1 MKTVILVS
9 GKLQSGKNLFTDL
22 CMNELKDVVKVSYDY
37 FAKELK
43 NRCREDFR
51 PLVNFVN
58 SLCDRLPEDVVDS
71 IYTKDENWFENKNEL
86 TRILLQ
92 LYGTEIFRN
101 RVDQNYWAKQVVE
114 NVKNSD
120 SDVIFITDVR
130 FPSEIDALKNQG
142 FDIITIR
149 INRQITRE
157 QEFNQHESE
166 TALDNY
172 GLFDDVLENNG
183 TLEELTEKAKKFSKM
198 IQNRMGISKWNKFAS
213 KK

>member
-1 MKTVILVS
+1 MKTIVLVS

-22 CMNELKDVVKVSYDY
+22 CMNELKDFAKVSYDY

-43 NRCREDFR
+43 NRCKEDFR

-58 SLCDRLPEDVVDS
+58 SLCERLPEDVVES

-114 NVKNSD
+114 SVKNSD

-130 FPSEIDALKNQG
+130 FPSEIDAINTLENDYG
-142 FDIITIR
+142 FNIITIR
-149 INRQITRE
+149 INRTLTRE

-172 GLFDDVLENNG
+172 RYFDEVIENNG
-183 TLEELTEKAKKFSKM
+183 TMEELTEKARKFSKM
-198 IQNRMGISKWNKFAS
+198 IQNEI
-213 KK
+213 

>member
-1 MKTVILVS
+1 M
-9 GKLQSGKNLFTDL
+9 
-22 CMNELKDVVKVSYDY
+22 
-37 FAKELK
+37 
-43 NRCREDFR
+43 
-51 PLVNFVN
+51 
-58 SLCDRLPEDVVDS
+58 
-71 IYTKDENWFENKNEL
+71 

-101 RVDQNYWAKQVVE
+101 RVDKEYWAKQVVE

-149 INRQITRE
+149 INRRMTRE
-157 QEFNQHESE
+157 HEFNQHESE

-172 GLFDDVLENNG
+172 GLFDEVVENNG
-183 TLEELTEKAKKFSKM
+183 TLEELKEKAKVFSKM
-198 IQNRMGISKWNKFAS
+198 IQNRIGISKWNKFKA
-213 KK
+213 K